1 MLHGMRRCYRA
12 ILQVS
17 YFNTAPSSGSLRS
30 SSVACAR
37 PPTTCSSVWPFSGSR
52 CSPRPSP
59 LIASSVVLSSEE
71 TDLQFPNQ
79 LCVECGAAQ
88 SSLIVLSHG
97 FARLSIGSDRHG
109 LLQHPSRDATD
120 LYRRRVDLH
129 PEQLG
134 SSTAAVIAITFG
146 LVAERG
152 GGYSWSLFFIVCF
165 YLGVSLS
172 VHIYIDALIV
182 VAAISPLR
190 FAELQPSVPCCMDVR
205 DRLEIG
211 VDS

>member
-1 MLHGMRRCYRA
+1 MDCYNTHPETLQICIEDA
-12 ILQVS
+12 STFIL
-17 YFNTAPSSGSLRS
+17 N
-30 SSVACAR
+30 SSV
-37 PPTTCSSVWPFSGSR
+37 
-52 CSPRPSP
+52 
-59 LIASSVVLSSEE
+59 
-71 TDLQFPNQ
+71 
-79 LCVECGAAQ
+79 
-88 SSLIVLSHG
+88 
-97 FARLSIGSDRHG
+97 
-109 LLQHPSRDATD
+109 
-120 LYRRRVDLH
+120 
-129 PEQLG
+129 

-146 LVAERG
+146 LVAVRG